1 LGQSGYAGAEGRFE
15 RDLLLVLELYRLSEQ
30 GQVFRRAEVTDG
42 TYGSSAYWSK
52 RESRR
57 TATLNGMG
65 IRLHAGYVDG
75 HVGAY
80 DSREVV
86 SMEVIVDRGGGEP
99 YPAGVG
105 PGVIF
110 LPEDGVR

>member
-1 LGQSGYAGAEGRFE
+1 
-15 RDLLLVLELYRLSEQ
+15 
-30 GQVFRRAEVTDG
+30 
-42 TYGSSAYWSK
+42 
-52 RESRR
+52 
-57 TATLNGMG
+57 LNGMG